1 MSVGAGAGTG
11 PVGASAPAVVPVAPG
26 DGLEVRV
33 GQGRMI
39 VPMAAVAQ
47 VGRYRVGGKLPG
59 AARHVAGIGAWE
71 DQLVVSLSLV
81 PLEAVVD
88 REATGILLETRHRT
102 PMRWALEIVAPVG
115 IIRVTKL
122 VAAPAAASSRRPA
135 WLLNA
140 TTSDNRTMLWVEVD
154 GMIAAAGEA
163 GSR

>member
-1 MSVGAGAGTG
+1 MSASAGAGAGTSG
-11 PVGASAPAVVPVAPG
+11 VM

-39 VPMAAVAQ
+39 VPMAAVSQ

-59 AARHVAGIGAWE
+59 ATRHVAGIGAWE

-81 PLEAVVD
+81 ATPAAAD
-88 REATGILLETRHRT
+88 REATGILLETKHRT

-115 IIRVTKL
+115 LIHVTKL
-122 VAAPAAASSRRPA
+122 VPAPAAALSRRPA

-140 TTSDNRTMLWVEVD
+140 TTSDDRTMLWIEVD
-154 GMIAAAGEA
+154 GMIAAAAEA